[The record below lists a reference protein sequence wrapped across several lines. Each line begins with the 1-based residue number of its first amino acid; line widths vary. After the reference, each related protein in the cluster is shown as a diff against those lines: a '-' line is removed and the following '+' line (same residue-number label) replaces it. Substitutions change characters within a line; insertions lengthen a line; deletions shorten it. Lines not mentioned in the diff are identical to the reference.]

1 MVIEK
6 SSSSSMEVNEDDEQ
20 SPRVRIL
27 TIPRFSETGE
37 LVLLDAE
44 TLEVEIVKFGTWQ
57 NVKKGES

>member
-1 MVIEK
+1 
-6 SSSSSMEVNEDDEQ
+6 MEVNEDDEQ